1 MQEDVYMDEIQKTL
15 LMQVADLH
23 EVPAGAYNIRANGE
37 AAGRR
42 STEHIEIVPKE
53 DKPGIDIYI
62 KPGTKRESVHI
73 PVLMTQTGLKELVYN
88 DFHIGEDCD
97 VTIIAGCGIHN
108 GGDETSEHSG
118 IHSFFIGKGSRV
130 KYVEKHYGSGEGTG
144 ERVMNPETVVDMDED
159 SYMEMDTVQIRG
171 VDSTDRVTRAK
182 LGKGAQLV
190 IKEKLMTHGRQKATT
205 NFYVDLDGE
214 DSSTNVISRSVAKD
228 SSEQTFYSHI
238 NGNNKCAGHS
248 ECDAIIMDNAVVRA
262 IPEIT
267 ANHLD
272 ASLIHEA
279 AIGKIAGEQ
288 LIKLMTLGLTEAQAE
303 EQIVNGFL
311 K

>member
-1 MQEDVYMDEIQKTL
+1 MDEIQKTL

-23 EVPAGAYNIRANGE
+23 EVPAGAYNIRSNGE
-37 AAGRR
+37 SAGRR

-53 DKPGIDIYI
+53 DKPGIDIFI
-62 KPGTKRESVHI
+62 KPGTKKESVHI

-97 VTIIAGCGIHN
+97 VTIVAGCGIHN
-108 GGDETSEHSG
+108 GGDQASEHSG
-118 IHSFFIGKGSRV
+118 IHSFFIGNNAKVRYG
-130 KYVEKHYGSGEGTG
+130 EKHSGSGEGTG
-144 ERVMNPETVVDMDED
+144 ERVMNPQTIVSMEED
-159 SYMEMDTVQIRG
+159 SYLEMDTVQIRG
-171 VDSTDRVTRAK
+171 VDSTDRVTRAN

-190 IKEKLMTHGRQKATT
+190 IREKLMTHGKQKATT
-205 NFYVDLDGE
+205 HFYVDLDGE

-267 ANHLD
+267 ANNID

>member
-1 MQEDVYMDEIQKTL
+1 MDEIQKTL

-23 EVPAGAYNIRANGE
+23 EVPSGAYNIRANGE
-37 AAGRR
+37 SAGRQ

-53 DKPGIDIYI
+53 DKPGIDIFI
-62 KPGTKRESVHI
+62 KPGTRKESVHI
-73 PVLMTQTGLKELVYN
+73 PVLMTRTGLKELVYN

-97 VTIIAGCGIHN
+97 VTIVAGCGIHN
-108 GGDETSEHSG
+108 GGSKTSEHSG
-118 IHSFFIGKGSRV
+118 IHSFFIGKNAKVR
-130 KYVEKHYGSGEGTG
+130 YVEKHYGSGEGTG
-144 ERVMNPETVVDMDED
+144 ERVMNPETIVNLDEG

-190 IKEKLMTHGRQKATT
+190 IKEKLMTHGKQKATT

-267 ANHLD
+267 ANSID

-288 LIKLMTLGLTEAQAE
+288 LIKLMTLGLTEAEAE

>member
-1 MQEDVYMDEIQKTL
+1 
-15 LMQVADLH
+15 
-23 EVPAGAYNIRANGE
+23 
-37 AAGRR
+37 
-42 STEHIEIVPKE
+42 
-53 DKPGIDIYI
+53 
-62 KPGTKRESVHI
+62 
-73 PVLMTQTGLKELVYN
+73 
-88 DFHIGEDCD
+88 
-97 VTIIAGCGIHN
+97 
-108 GGDETSEHSG
+108 
-118 IHSFFIGKGSRV
+118 
-130 KYVEKHYGSGEGTG
+130 
-144 ERVMNPETVVDMDED
+144 MNPETVVTMDEG

-171 VDSTDRVTRAK
+171 VDSTNRVTKAK

-190 IKEKLMTHGRQKATT
+190 IKEKLMTHGKQKATT

-228 SSEQTFYSHI
+228 ESEQTFYSHI
-238 NGNNKCAGHS
+238 HGNNKCAGHS

-267 ANHLD
+267 ANSID